1 MHWSFWL
8 LPVAAWGP
16 FALSLGGK
24 IERMWWK
31 HLIFAVRRCG
41 PVWTKLGQWAAC
53 RPDLLPARACRELE
67 TLQHRGGQKHSAA
80 ETEATLISCLGK
92 EWHKNYSVFEAIG
105 SGVIAQ
111 VHRGIRLSDN
121 KALAFKLVHPR
132 VRVQLEQDLIALAA
146 GVSLLETLVPA
157 LAEWY
162 DPSGA
167 LTQFAK
173 SIRASVSME
182 KEAANLRR
190 LRTNCGTGV
199 ALPEPILSLDNGA
212 HSILIET
219 LEAGL
224 PLAHAIREL
233 TQENMSAEYQTAR
246 SVLARRG
253 LHCLLKMLF
262 IDNFCHADMHPGNL
276 LVRIQSNQDFASSI
290 AAGKFDLILLDAGLV
305 VELGSKHDQRNF
317 IDLFAALALH
327 RDGAKAG
334 RLLLERAKHNAC
346 KDPEAFVRDVTRL
359 VNSILQEDTSKK
371 LTLGRLKV
379 ADVIFELLSLSYQ
392 HKVRLDASF
401 TNVVLAVAIVEGI
414 GRSLDPDLDLLQE
427 AVPFVRQALLSSS
440 FLKKNTSLSS
450 NSDSDDDYW

>member
-1 MHWSFWL
+1 MAAVVERIVVNNLYLMRVVPVQVLGIYSWQNKPEKTLCYARSPRIPQIVLEEKKKTSMSFFGLFSRAMHWSFWL

-262 IDNFCHADMHPGNL
+262 IDNFCHAD
-276 LVRIQSNQDFASSI
+276 VRF
-290 AAGKFDLILLDAGLV
+290 
-305 VELGSKHDQRNF
+305 
-317 IDLFAALALH
+317 
-327 RDGAKAG
+327 
-334 RLLLERAKHNAC
+334 
-346 KDPEAFVRDVTRL
+346 
-359 VNSILQEDTSKK
+359 
-371 LTLGRLKV
+371 
-379 ADVIFELLSLSYQ
+379 
-392 HKVRLDASF
+392 
-401 TNVVLAVAIVEGI
+401 
-414 GRSLDPDLDLLQE
+414 
-427 AVPFVRQALLSSS
+427 S
-440 FLKKNTSLSS
+440 FLFN
-450 NSDSDDDYW
+450 